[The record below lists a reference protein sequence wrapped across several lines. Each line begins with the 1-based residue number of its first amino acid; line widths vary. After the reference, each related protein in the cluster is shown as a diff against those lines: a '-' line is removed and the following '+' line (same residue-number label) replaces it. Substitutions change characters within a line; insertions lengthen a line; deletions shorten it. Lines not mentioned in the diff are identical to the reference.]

1 MNRAVKLA
9 MPEKFDVIVV
19 GAGPAGTSCALVC
32 AQKGLNVLLIERGEY
47 PGSKNVM
54 GGVLYRKQMEELIP
68 EFWKEAPLERP
79 VIEQR
84 FWMMDKESVVQ
95 FGYKGL
101 EWGVEP
107 YNNFTV
113 LRAQFDQWFA
123 KKAVEAGALLIN
135 ETVVTEC
142 IVENGKV
149 VGVRTDR
156 PNGEVYA
163 DVVVLADGVN
173 SLLSK
178 QLGFHKEFR
187 PDEVAL
193 TVMEVINL
201 PKEKINDRFN
211 LEDNQGCTIEIFGDS
226 TKGNLGTAFLYTN
239 KDSLNI
245 GVGTTL
251 SSMIKSK
258 MKPYELLDYLKTH
271 PMVKPMLQGGESQ
284 EYLAHLIPEG
294 GYRSVPKVAGN
305 GVVVVGDAAQLV
317 NAIHREGSNM
327 AMHSGLLA
335 AETVIEAKYR
345 GDYSES
351 SLNLYRQKL
360 YDSFIIKDL
369 EKYKD
374 ATHTFENNP
383 QYFKEYVPMM
393 NKAMSKFFT
402 VDGTPKREKQKEIM
416 KSVTAERGTMKVI
429 QDIYRAWKA
438 VK

>member
-1 MNRAVKLA
+1 MS
-9 MPEKFDVIVV
+9 EKFDVIVV
-19 GAGPAGTSCALVC
+19 GAGPAGTSCAYTC
-32 AQKGLNVLLIERGEY
+32 AKNGLKVLQIERGEY

-54 GGVLYRKQMEELIP
+54 GGVLYRKQMEDIIP

-84 FWMMDKESVVQ
+84 FWMMDKESAVS

-101 EWGVEP
+101 EWGKEP

-113 LRAQFDQWFA
+113 LRAPFDQWFA
-123 KKAVEAGALLIN
+123 KKGVEQGVLLIN
-135 ETVVTEC
+135 ETVVLEC
-142 IVENGKV
+142 LTENGKV

-156 PNGEVYA
+156 PDGDIYA

-173 SLLSK
+173 SLLAK
-178 QLGFHKEFR
+178 QLGYHKEFR

-201 PKEKINDRFN
+201 SKDKINDRFN

-226 TKGNLGTAFLYTN
+226 TKGNLGTAFIYTN
-239 KDSLNI
+239 KDSVNI

-251 SSMIKSK
+251 SSMIKAK
-258 MKPYELLDYLKTH
+258 LKPYDLLDYLKTH
-271 PMVKPMLQGGESQ
+271 PMVRPLIEGGESA

-294 GYRSVPKVAGN
+294 GYHSVPKVAGN
-305 GVVVVGDAAQLV
+305 GVLLAGDAAQLV

-327 AMHSGLLA
+327 AMASGTMA
-335 AETVIEAKYR
+335 AETIIAAKER
-345 GDYSES
+345 GDFSET
-351 SLNLYRQKL
+351 SLNQYREKL
-360 YDSFIIKDL
+360 YHSFIIKDL

-374 ATHTFENNP
+374 AAHTFEHYP
-383 QYFKEYVPMM
+383 QYFKEYVPML
-393 NKAMSKFFT
+393 NRAANKFFT
-402 VDGTPKREKQKEIM
+402 VDGTPKKEKQKEIM
-416 KSVTAERGTMKVI
+416 KSFTSERGTIRVL
-429 QDIYRAWKA
+429 QDMYRAWKA

>member
-1 MNRAVKLA
+1 

-19 GAGPAGTSCALVC
+19 GAGPAGTSCALTC
-32 AQKGLNVLLIERGEY
+32 ARNGLNVLLIERGEY
-47 PGSKNVM
+47 PGAKNVM
-54 GGVLYRKQMEELIP
+54 GGVLYRKQMEDLIP

-101 EWGVEP
+101 EWAVEP

-123 KKAVEAGALLIN
+123 AKAVEAGALLIN

-156 PNGEVYA
+156 PDGEVYA

-211 LEDNQGCTIEIFGDS
+211 LQDNQGCTIEIFGDS

-251 SSMIKSK
+251 SSMIKAK
-258 MKPYELLDYLKTH
+258 LKPYELLDYLKKH
-271 PMVKPMLQGGESQ
+271 PMVQPFIAGGESA

-294 GYRSVPKVAGN
+294 GYRSVPRVAGN
-305 GVVVVGDAAQLV
+305 GVLVVGDAAQLV

-335 AETVIEAKYR
+335 AESILEAKARGGYTEANLNIYR
-345 GDYSES
+345 E
-351 SLNLYRQKL
+351 KL

-374 ATHTFENNP
+374 AAHTFEKYP
-383 QYFKEYVPMM
+383 QYFNEYVPMM

-402 VDGTPKREKQKEIM
+402 VDGTTKREKQKQIM
-416 KSVTAERGTMKVI
+416 KSVTAEKGTLRVL

>member
-1 MNRAVKLA
+1 

-19 GAGPAGTSCALVC
+19 GAGPAGTSCAYSC
-32 AQKGLNVLLIERGEY
+32 AKSGLKVLLIERGEY

-54 GGVLYRKQMEELIP
+54 GGVLYRKQMEEIIP

-79 VIEQR
+79 VVEQR

-101 EWGVEP
+101 EWAVEP

-123 KKAVEAGALLIN
+123 QKAVEAGALLIN

-142 IVENGKV
+142 MVENGKV

-156 PNGEVYA
+156 PDGEAFA

-178 QLGFHKEFR
+178 QLGFHREFR

-193 TVMEVINL
+193 TVMEVVNL
-201 PKEKINDRFN
+201 PKEKINERFN
-211 LEDNQGCTIEIFGDS
+211 LEGNHGTTIEIFGDS

-251 SSMIKSK
+251 SSMIKAK
-258 MKPYELLDYLKTH
+258 LKPYELLDYLKKH
-271 PMVKPMLQGGESQ
+271 PMVRPYLEGGESA

-294 GYRSVPKVAGN
+294 GYHSVPRVAGN
-305 GVVVVGDAAQLV
+305 GVLVVGDAAQLV

-327 AMHSGLLA
+327 AMASGKMA
-335 AETVIEAKYR
+335 AEAIVEAKKD
-345 GDYSES
+345 GNFSEK
-351 SLNLYRQKL
+351 SLNRYKEALYG
-360 YDSFIIKDL
+360 SFIIKDL

-374 ATHTFENNP
+374 AAHTFEKYP
-383 QYFKEYVPMM
+383 QYFKEYLPMV
-393 NKAMSKFFT
+393 NQAMSKFFT
-402 VDGTPKREKQKEIM
+402 VDGTPKKEKQKEIM
-416 KSVTAERGTMKVI
+416 RSMTAEKGTFKVM

>member
-1 MNRAVKLA
+1 MS
-9 MPEKFDVIVV
+9 EKFDVIVV
-19 GAGPAGTSCALVC
+19 GAGPAGTSCAYTC
-32 AQKGLNVLLIERGEY
+32 AKNGLKVLQIERGEY

-54 GGVLYRKQMEELIP
+54 GGVLYRKQMEEIIP

-84 FWMMDKESVVQ
+84 FWMMDKESTVT

-113 LRAQFDQWFA
+113 LRAHFDQWFA
-123 KKAVEAGALLIN
+123 KKGVEQGVLLIN
-135 ETVVTEC
+135 ETVVLEC

-156 PNGEVYA
+156 PDGDVYA

-173 SLLSK
+173 SLLGK

-193 TVMEVINL
+193 TVMEVVNL

-226 TKGNLGTAFLYTN
+226 TKGNLGTAFIYTN
-239 KDSLNI
+239 KESINI

-251 SSMIKSK
+251 SSMINAKLR
-258 MKPYELLDYLKTH
+258 PYDLLDYLKTH
-271 PMVKPMLQGGESQ
+271 PVVRPLMEGGESA

-294 GYRSVPKVAGN
+294 GYHSVPKVAGN
-305 GVVVVGDAAQLV
+305 GVLVVGDAAQLV

-327 AMHSGLLA
+327 AMKSGQIA
-335 AETVIEAKYR
+335 AEAILQAKKRNDFSEA
-345 GDYSES
+345 
-351 SLNLYRQKL
+351 SLNHYREALYE
-360 YDSFIIKDL
+360 SFIMKDL

-374 ATHTFENNP
+374 ATHVFEHYP
-383 QYFKEYVPMM
+383 QYFKEYVPLM
-393 NKAMSKFFT
+393 NKAASKFFT
-402 VDGTPKREKQKEIM
+402 VDGTSKKEKQKQIM
-416 KSVTAERGTMKVI
+416 KSFTSERGTIKVFK
-429 QDIYRAWKA
+429 DMYRAWKA

>member
-1 MNRAVKLA
+1 

-142 IVENGKV
+142 IVKNGKV
-149 VGVRTDR
+149 IGVRTDR

-258 MKPYELLDYLKTH
+258 MKPYDLLDYLKTH
-271 PMVKPMLQGGESQ
+271 PMVKPMLAGGESA

-345 GDYSES
+345 GDFSES

-402 VDGTPKREKQKEIM
+402 VDGTPKRDKQKEIM
-416 KSVTAERGTMKVI
+416 KSVTAERGTFKVI

>member
-1 MNRAVKLA
+1 
-9 MPEKFDVIVV
+9 MPEKFDVIIV
-19 GAGPAGTSCALVC
+19 GAGPAGTSCALTC
-32 AQKGLNVLLIERGEY
+32 ARNGLTVLLIERGEY
-47 PGSKNVM
+47 PGAKNVM
-54 GGVLYRKQMEELIP
+54 GGVLYRQQMEELIP

-84 FWMMDKESVVQ
+84 FWMMDKESVLS

-101 EWGVEP
+101 EWAVEP

-113 LRAQFDQWFA
+113 LRAKFDQWFA
-123 KKAVEAGALLIN
+123 QKAVEAGALLIN

-156 PNGEVYA
+156 PDGEVYA
-163 DVVVLADGVN
+163 DIVVLADGVN

-201 PKEKINDRFN
+201 PKDKINDRFN
-211 LEDNQGCTIEIFGDS
+211 LQDNQGCTIEIFGDS

-239 KDSLNI
+239 KESLNI

-251 SSMIKSK
+251 SSMIKAK
-258 MKPYELLDYLKTH
+258 LKPYELLDYLKNH
-271 PMVKPMLQGGESQ
+271 PMVKPLIDGGESA

-294 GYRSVPKVAGN
+294 GFRSVPKVAGN
-305 GVVVVGDAAQLV
+305 GVLVVGDAAQLV

-335 AETVIEAKYR
+335 AEAVIEAKKR
-345 GDYSES
+345 GNYSET
-351 SLNLYRQKL
+351 SLNSYREALYN
-360 YDSFIIKDL
+360 SFIIKDL

-374 ATHTFENNP
+374 AAHTFEKYP

-393 NKAMSKFFT
+393 NQAASKFFT
-402 VDGTPKREKQKEIM
+402 VDGTPKRDKQKEII
-416 KSVTAERGTMKVI
+416 KSMTAERGTLRVL

>member
-1 MNRAVKLA
+1 MS
-9 MPEKFDVIVV
+9 EKFDVIVV
-19 GAGPAGTSCALVC
+19 GAGPAGTSCAYSC
-32 AQKGLNVLLIERGEY
+32 AKSGLKVLQIERGEY

-54 GGVLYRKQMEELIP
+54 GGVLYRKQMEEIIP

-79 VIEQR
+79 VVEQR
-84 FWMMDKESVVQ
+84 FWMMDKESVLS

-101 EWGVEP
+101 EWAQEP

-113 LRAQFDQWFA
+113 LRAKFDQWFA
-123 KKAVEAGALLIN
+123 NKAVEAGSLLIC

-142 IVENGKV
+142 IVENAKV

-156 PNGEVYA
+156 PNGDIYA

-173 SLLSK
+173 SLLGK

-201 PKEKINDRFN
+201 PKDKINERFN
-211 LEDNQGCTIEIFGDS
+211 LEDNHGCTIEIFGDS

-251 SSMIKSK
+251 SSMIKAK
-258 MKPYELLDYLKTH
+258 LKPYDLLDYLKTH
-271 PMVKPMLQGGESQ
+271 PMIKPYLEGGESA

-294 GYRSVPKVAGN
+294 GYHSVPRVIGN
-305 GVVVVGDAAQLV
+305 GVLVVGDAAQFV

-327 AMHSGLLA
+327 AMSSGKMA
-335 AETVIEAKYR
+335 AEAIVKAKEMNDFSEVGLNSYKEA
-345 GDYSES
+345 
-351 SLNLYRQKL
+351 LYG
-360 YDSFIIKDL
+360 SFIMKDL
-369 EKYKD
+369 KKYKD

-383 QYFKEYVPMM
+383 QYFREYLPMM
-393 NKAMSKFFT
+393 NQAASKFFT
-402 VDGTPKREKQKEIM
+402 VDGTPKKDKQKEIIQSM
-416 KSVTAERGTMKVI
+416 TKEKGRLKVM
-429 QDIYRAWKA
+429 QDIYRAWRA

>member
-1 MNRAVKLA
+1 
-9 MPEKFDVIVV
+9 MPEKFDVIIV
-19 GAGPAGTSCALVC
+19 GAGPAGTACALQT
-32 AQKGLNVLLIERGEY
+32 ARAGLKVLLIERGEY

-54 GGVLYRKQMEELIP
+54 GGVLYRKQLEELIP

-79 VIEQR
+79 IIEQR
-84 FWMMDKESVVQ
+84 FWMLDKESVVS

-101 EWGVEP
+101 EWGAEP
-107 YNNFTV
+107 YNNFTI

-123 KKAVEAGALLIN
+123 QKAVEAGALLIN

-149 VGVRTDR
+149 IGVRTDR
-156 PNGEVYA
+156 PDGELHA

-193 TVMEVINL
+193 TVMEVINM

-211 LEDNQGCTIEIFGDS
+211 LEENQGTTIEIFGDS

-251 SSMIKSK
+251 SSMIKAK
-258 MKPYELLDYLKTH
+258 LKPYDLLDYLKNH
-271 PMVKPMLQGGESQ
+271 PMVKSILQGGESA

-294 GYRSVPKVAGN
+294 GFRSVPKVAGN
-305 GVVVVGDAAQLV
+305 GVLVVGDAAQLV

-327 AMHSGLLA
+327 AMYSGKLA
-335 AETVIEAKYR
+335 AEAVIKAKER
-345 GDYSES
+345 NNYSES
-351 SLNLYRQKL
+351 SLNSYREALYG
-360 YDSFIIKDL
+360 SFIMKDL

-374 ATHTFENNP
+374 AAHTFEKYP

-402 VDGTPKREKQKEIM
+402 VDGTPKRDKQKQIM
-416 KSVTAERGTMKVI
+416 KSITAERGTIRVI
-429 QDIYRAWKA
+429 QDMYRAWKA

>member
-1 MNRAVKLA
+1 MS
-9 MPEKFDVIVV
+9 EKFDVIVV
-19 GAGPAGTSCALVC
+19 GAGPAGTACAYTC
-32 AQKGLNVLLIERGEY
+32 AKNGLKVLQIERGEY

-54 GGVLYRKQMEELIP
+54 GGVLYRKQMEEIIP

-79 VIEQR
+79 IIEQR
-84 FWMMDKESVVQ
+84 FWMMDKESVVT
-95 FGYKGL
+95 FGYKDL
-101 EWGVEP
+101 EWGKEP

-113 LRAQFDQWFA
+113 LRAKFDQWFA
-123 KKAVEAGALLIN
+123 SKGVEEGVLLIN
-135 ETVVTEC
+135 ETVVKEC

-156 PNGEVYA
+156 PDGDVYA

-173 SLLSK
+173 SLLAK
-178 QLGFHKEFR
+178 QLGFHKELR

-211 LEDNQGCTIEIFGDS
+211 LADDQGCTIEIFGDS
-226 TKGNLGTAFLYTN
+226 TKGYLGTAFIYTN
-239 KDSLNI
+239 KDSINI

-251 SSMIKSK
+251 SSMIKAK
-258 MKPYELLDYLKTH
+258 IKPYELLDYLKEH
-271 PMVKPMLQGGESQ
+271 PMVAPLLEGGESQ

-294 GYRSVPKVAGN
+294 GYNSVPKVVGN

-327 AMHSGLLA
+327 AMASGRMA
-335 AETVIEAKYR
+335 AEAIIKAKERNDFSEAGLNSYR
-345 GDYSES
+345 DA
-351 SLNLYRQKL
+351 LYQ
-360 YDSFIIKDL
+360 SFIMKDL

-383 QYFKEYVPMM
+383 VYFKEYLPKL
-393 NKAMSKFFT
+393 NEAMYKMFT
-402 VDGTPKREKQKEIM
+402 VDGTPKRDKQKEIM
-416 KSVTAERGTMKVI
+416 KSFMSDRGTLGFMK
-429 QDIYRAWKA
+429 DLYRAWKA

>member
-1 MNRAVKLA
+1 

-19 GAGPAGTSCALVC
+19 GAGPGGTSCAFTC
-32 AQKGLNVLLIERGEY
+32 AKAGLKVLLIERGEY

-84 FWMMDKESVVQ
+84 FWMMDKESVVS

-101 EWGVEP
+101 DWGKEP

-123 KKAVEAGALLIN
+123 QKAVEQGVLLIN

-142 IVENGKV
+142 LVENGKV

-156 PNGEVYA
+156 PDGDLFA

-178 QLGFHKEFR
+178 QLGFHREFR

-201 PKEKINDRFN
+201 SKDKINDRFN
-211 LEDNQGCTIEIFGDS
+211 LADNQGCTIEIFGDS

-251 SSMIKSK
+251 SSMIKAK
-258 MKPYELLDYLKTH
+258 LKPYDLLDYLKNH
-271 PMVKPMLQGGESQ
+271 PMVKPYLEGGESA

-294 GYRSVPKVAGN
+294 GYHSVPKVVGN
-305 GVVVVGDAAQLV
+305 GVVVIGDAAQLV

-327 AMHSGLLA
+327 AMSSGKMAAEAVIQAKERNDFSESGLSSYK
-335 AETVIEAKYR
+335 EALF
-345 GDYSES
+345 G
-351 SLNLYRQKL
+351 
-360 YDSFIIKDL
+360 SFIMKDL

-383 QYFKEYVPMM
+383 QYFRDYVPMM
-393 NKAMSKFFT
+393 NQAAQKFFT
-402 VDGTPKREKQKEIM
+402 VDGTPKRDKQKEII
-416 KSVTAERGTMKVI
+416 KSITKEKGTFKVL
-429 QDIYRAWKA
+429 QDVYRAWKA